1 MQIDNITLPDY
12 RMAWVDKLQHSSI
25 VQESEY
31 AMNGALLVERGTKLA
46 GLPITLESGQDSGFT
61 RDLLEQ
67 LVVHANT
74 KTTEFTITLTDGST
88 HTVIWDIQDNGSH
101 IEGLPQFRNDNEPAD
116 QKFVN
121 IKLRFITYVA

>member
-1 MQIDNITLPDY
+1 MQIDTITLPDH
-12 RMAWVDKLQHSSI
+12 RLAWVDKLQHSPLT
-25 VQESEY
+25 QETEY
-31 AMNGALLVERGTKLA
+31 MTNGALVIERGTRLA

-67 LVVHANT
+67 LVTHANT
-74 KTTEFTITLTDGST
+74 KSTEFTITLTDSST

-101 IEGLPQFRNDNEPAD
+101 IEGLPQFRNDSEPAD
-116 QKFVN
+116 QTFVN